1 MTVPDQAAAVA
12 PPPELRVDAN
22 RVINALKQRLL
33 DEISKAAILEAALG
47 ESQERE
53 RILSVQ
59 LNAAPQAVQDSPG

>member
-1 MTVPDQAAAVA
+1 MTVPDQAAAVV

-22 RVINALKQRLL
+22 RVIGALKQRLL

-59 LNAAPQAVQDSPG
+59 LNAATQAVQDISS